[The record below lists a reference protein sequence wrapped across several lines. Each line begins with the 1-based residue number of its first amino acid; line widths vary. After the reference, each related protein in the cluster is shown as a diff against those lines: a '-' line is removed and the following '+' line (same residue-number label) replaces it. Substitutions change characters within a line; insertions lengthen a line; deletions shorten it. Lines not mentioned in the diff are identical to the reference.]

1 MLTQKLVRVTHTIE
15 TVIALHDDLL
25 HKTQCSSTLH
35 CVSPLDSDLD
45 LALRVAAKA
54 DGVSLSGFLSRS
66 FGVSRK
72 ADNSE
77 VTEIDRATEQTIVDV
92 FAVERPKY
100 SIFGEEYGVSGPSD
114 AEFQWVI
121 DPIDGTTNFVRGVPV
136 WATLIALVHNG
147 VPVLGVVSAP
157 ALGFR
162 WWATAGGGAFFSS
175 PGSNSTRIYVSKT
188 KTIAEAHVSTTPN
201 AGWQAVGGIPK
212 LVQLQ
217 TDALRARGFGDFWQH
232 MLVAQGAID
241 VAVDVI
247 GLQPYDN
254 AAIYPIVQEAGGTI
268 TNRFGVSDWRADSS
282 VSSNG
287 ILHTETIARLQ

>member
-1 MLTQKLVRVTHTIE
+1 MP
-15 TVIALHDDLL
+15 ALE
-25 HKTQCSSTLH
+25 SE
-35 CVSPLDSDLD
+35 LD
-45 LALRVAAKA
+45 LALRVATIA

-77 VTEIDRATEQTIVDV
+77 VTEIDRATEQAIIKV
-92 FAVERPKY
+92 FTAERPNY
-100 SIFGEEYGVSGPSD
+100 GIFGEEYGVSGPAD
-114 AEFQWVI
+114 AEYQWVI
-121 DPIDGTTNFVRGVPV
+121 DPIDGTANFVRGVPV

-157 ALGFR
+157 AMGFR
-162 WWATAGGGAFFSS
+162 WWATAGGGAYFSNA
-175 PGSNSTRIYVSKT
+175 GRDATRIYVSKT
-188 KTIAEAHVSTTPN
+188 QTIAEAHVSTTPN
-201 AGWQAVGGIPK
+201 AGWQAVDGIPK

-268 TNRFGVSDWRADSS
+268 TNRFGVADWRADSS

-287 ILHTETIARLQ
+287 ILHPEIITRLQ

>member
-1 MLTQKLVRVTHTIE
+1 MSDLAELLQV
-15 TVIALHDDLL
+15 ALHA
-25 HKTQCSSTLH
+25 
-35 CVSPLDSDLD
+35 SD
-45 LALRVAAKA
+45 AADA
-54 DGVSLSGFLSRS
+54 ISLSGFTSRS
-66 FGVSRK
+66 FGVTRK

-77 VTEIDRATEQTIVDV
+77 VTDIDRATEQAIV
-92 FAVERPKY
+92 ASLNSARPDY
-100 SIFGEEYGVSGPSD
+100 GIYGEEFGTSGPAN
-114 AEFQWVI
+114 AEATWVI

-136 WATLIALVHNG
+136 WATLIALVRNG
-147 VPVLGVVSAP
+147 VPELGVVSAP
-157 ALGFR
+157 AMGFR
-162 WWATAGGGAFFSS
+162 WWATQGGGAFFN
-175 PGSNSTRIYVSKT
+175 GTRIYVSKT
-188 KTIAEAHVSTTPN
+188 QTIAEAHVSTTPN

-254 AAIYPIVQEAGGTI
+254 AAIFPIVQEAGGTI
-268 TNRFGVSDWRADSS
+268 TDRFGNADWQADSS

-287 ILHTETIARLQ
+287 VLHAEVIARLK

>member
-1 MLTQKLVRVTHTIE
+1 MSGLAE
-15 TVIALHDDLL
+15 LL
-25 HKTQCSSTLH
+25 Q
-35 CVSPLDSDLD
+35 V
-45 LALRVAAKA
+45 ALRASDDA
-54 DGVSLSGFLSRS
+54 DAISLSGFTSRS

-77 VTEIDRATEQTIVDV
+77 VTDIDRATEQAIV
-92 FAVERPKY
+92 ASLTSARPDY
-100 SIFGEEYGVSGPSD
+100 GIFGEEYGVSGPAD
-114 AEFQWVI
+114 AEYQWVI

-147 VPVLGVVSAP
+147 IPVLGVVSAP
-157 ALGFR
+157 AMGFR
-162 WWATAGGGAFFSS
+162 WWATQGGGAFFN
-175 PGSNSTRIYVSKT
+175 GTRIHASAT
-188 KTIAEAHVSTTPN
+188 ATISEAHVSTTPN
-201 AGWQAVGGIPK
+201 AGWHAVGGIPK

-268 TNRFGVSDWRADSS
+268 TNRFGNANWRADSS

-287 ILHTETIARLQ
+287 VLHAEVISRLK

>member
-1 MLTQKLVRVTHTIE
+1 MSDLAELLQV
-15 TVIALHDDLL
+15 ALHA
-25 HKTQCSSTLH
+25 
-35 CVSPLDSDLD
+35 SD
-45 LALRVAAKA
+45 AADA
-54 DGVSLSGFLSRS
+54 ISLSGFTSRS
-66 FGVSRK
+66 FGVTRK

-77 VTEIDRATEQTIVDV
+77 VTDIDRATEQAIV
-92 FAVERPKY
+92 ASLTSARPDY
-100 SIFGEEYGVSGPSD
+100 GIFGEEYGVSGPAD
-114 AEFQWVI
+114 AEYQCVI

-147 VPVLGVVSAP
+147 IPVLGVVSAP
-157 ALGFR
+157 AMGFR
-162 WWATAGGGAFFSS
+162 WWATQGGGAFFN
-175 PGSNSTRIYVSKT
+175 GTRIHASAT
-188 KTIAEAHVSTTPN
+188 ATISEAHVSTTPN
-201 AGWQAVGGIPK
+201 AGWHAVGGIPK

-268 TNRFGVSDWRADSS
+268 TDRFGNANWRADSS

-287 ILHTETIARLQ
+287 VLHAEVISRLK

>member
-1 MLTQKLVRVTHTIE
+1 MSGLAE
-15 TVIALHDDLL
+15 LL
-25 HKTQCSSTLH
+25 Q
-35 CVSPLDSDLD
+35 V
-45 LALRVAAKA
+45 ALRASDDA
-54 DGVSLSGFLSRS
+54 DAISLSGFTSRS

-77 VTEIDRATEQTIVDV
+77 VTDIDRATEQAIV
-92 FAVERPKY
+92 ASLTSARPDY
-100 SIFGEEYGVSGPSD
+100 GIFGEEYGVSGPAD
-114 AEFQWVI
+114 AEYQWVI

-147 VPVLGVVSAP
+147 IPVLGVVSAP
-157 ALGFR
+157 AMGFR
-162 WWATAGGGAFFSS
+162 WWATQGGGSFFN
-175 PGSNSTRIYVSKT
+175 GTRIHVSKT
-188 KTIAEAHVSTTPN
+188 QTIAEAHVSTTPN
-201 AGWQAVGGIPK
+201 AGWDAVGGIPK
-212 LVQLQ
+212 LVKLQ

-268 TNRFGVSDWRADSS
+268 TNRFGVADWRADSS

-287 ILHTETIARLQ
+287 ILHSETIARLQ

>member
-1 MLTQKLVRVTHTIE
+1 MSDLAELLQV
-15 TVIALHDDLL
+15 ALHA
-25 HKTQCSSTLH
+25 
-35 CVSPLDSDLD
+35 SD
-45 LALRVAAKA
+45 AADA
-54 DGVSLSGFLSRS
+54 ISLSGFTSRS
-66 FGVSRK
+66 FAVTRK

-77 VTEIDRATEQTIVDV
+77 VTDIDRATEQAIV
-92 FAVERPKY
+92 ASLNSARPDY
-100 SIFGEEYGVSGPSD
+100 GIYGEEFGTSGPAN
-114 AEFQWVI
+114 AEATWVI

-136 WATLIALVHNG
+136 WATLIALVRNG
-147 VPVLGVVSAP
+147 VPELGVVSAP
-157 ALGFR
+157 AMGFR
-162 WWATAGGGAFFSS
+162 WWATSGGGAFFN
-175 PGSNSTRIYVSKT
+175 GTRIYASSTAAVS
-188 KTIAEAHVSTTPN
+188 EAHVSTTPN

-268 TNRFGVSDWRADSS
+268 TDRFGNADWQADSS

-287 ILHTETIARLQ
+287 VLHAEVIARLK

>member
-1 MLTQKLVRVTHTIE
+1 MSDLAELLQV
-15 TVIALHDDLL
+15 ALHAGD
-25 HKTQCSSTLH
+25 
-35 CVSPLDSDLD
+35 
-45 LALRVAAKA
+45 AADA
-54 DGVSLSGFLSRS
+54 ISLSGFTSRS
-66 FGVSRK
+66 FGVTRK

-77 VTEIDRATEQTIVDV
+77 VTDIDRATEQAIV
-92 FAVERPKY
+92 ASLNSARPDY
-100 SIFGEEYGVSGPSD
+100 GIYGEEFGTSGPAN
-114 AEFQWVI
+114 AEATWVI

-136 WATLIALVHNG
+136 WATLIALVRNG
-147 VPVLGVVSAP
+147 VPELGVVSAP
-157 ALGFR
+157 AMGFR
-162 WWATAGGGAFFSS
+162 WWATSGGGAFFN
-175 PGSNSTRIYVSKT
+175 GTRIYASSTAAVS
-188 KTIAEAHVSTTPN
+188 EAHVSTTPN

-268 TNRFGVSDWRADSS
+268 TDRFGNADWQADSS

-287 ILHTETIARLQ
+287 VLHAEVIARLK

>member
-1 MLTQKLVRVTHTIE
+1 M
-15 TVIALHDDLL
+15 
-25 HKTQCSSTLH
+25 
-35 CVSPLDSDLD
+35 VSPLKSDLD
-45 LALRVAAKA
+45 LALRVAQIA
-54 DGVSLSGFLSRS
+54 DGVSLSGFTSRQ

-77 VTEIDRATEQTIVDV
+77 VTEIDRATEQAIVKV
-92 FAVERPKY
+92 LTAERPAY
-100 SIFGEEYGVSGPSD
+100 SIYGEEFGVSGPAD
-114 AEFQWVI
+114 AEYQWVI

-157 ALGFR
+157 AMGFR
-162 WWATAGGGAFFSS
+162 WWASTGGGAFFSNA
-175 PGSNSTRIYVSKT
+175 GRDATRIYVSKT
-188 KTIAEAHVSTTPN
+188 QTIAEAHVSTTPN

-254 AAIYPIVQEAGGTI
+254 AAIYPILQEAGGTI
-268 TNRFGVSDWRADSS
+268 TNRFGVADWRADSS
-282 VSSNG
+282 ISSNG
-287 ILHTETIARLQ
+287 ILHSETIARLQ

>member
-1 MLTQKLVRVTHTIE
+1 MSGLAE
-15 TVIALHDDLL
+15 LL
-25 HKTQCSSTLH
+25 Q
-35 CVSPLDSDLD
+35 V
-45 LALRVAAKA
+45 ALRASDDA
-54 DGVSLSGFLSRS
+54 DAISLSGFTSRS

-77 VTEIDRATEQTIVDV
+77 VTDIDRATEQAIV
-92 FAVERPKY
+92 ASLTSARPDY
-100 SIFGEEYGVSGPSD
+100 GIYGEEFGTSGPAD
-114 AEFQWVI
+114 AEYQWVI

-147 VPVLGVVSAP
+147 IPVLGVVSAP
-157 ALGFR
+157 AMGFR
-162 WWATAGGGAFFSS
+162 WWATQGGGSFFN
-175 PGSNSTRIYVSKT
+175 GTRIHVSKT
-188 KTIAEAHVSTTPN
+188 QTIAEAHVSTTPN
-201 AGWQAVGGIPK
+201 AGWDAVGGIPK
-212 LVQLQ
+212 LVKLQ

-268 TNRFGVSDWRADSS
+268 TDRFGNANWRADSS

-287 ILHTETIARLQ
+287 VLHAEVLARLK

>member
-1 MLTQKLVRVTHTIE
+1 MSDLAELLQV
-15 TVIALHDDLL
+15 ALHA
-25 HKTQCSSTLH
+25 
-35 CVSPLDSDLD
+35 SD
-45 LALRVAAKA
+45 AADA
-54 DGVSLSGFLSRS
+54 ISLSGFTSRS
-66 FGVSRK
+66 FGVTRK

-77 VTEIDRATEQTIVDV
+77 VTDIDRATEQAIV
-92 FAVERPKY
+92 ASINSARPDY
-100 SIFGEEYGVSGPSD
+100 GIYGEEFGTSGPAN
-114 AEFQWVI
+114 AEATWVI

-136 WATLIALVHNG
+136 WATLIALVRNG
-147 VPVLGVVSAP
+147 VPELGVVSAP
-157 ALGFR
+157 AMGFR
-162 WWATAGGGAFFSS
+162 WWATSGGGAFFN
-175 PGSNSTRIYVSKT
+175 GTRIYASSTAAVS
-188 KTIAEAHVSTTPN
+188 EAHVSTTPN

-268 TNRFGVSDWRADSS
+268 TDRFGNADWRADSS
-282 VSSNG
+282 ISSNG
-287 ILHTETIARLQ
+287 VLHAEVIARLK

>member
-1 MLTQKLVRVTHTIE
+1 MSDLAELLQV
-15 TVIALHDDLL
+15 ALHA
-25 HKTQCSSTLH
+25 
-35 CVSPLDSDLD
+35 SD
-45 LALRVAAKA
+45 AADA
-54 DGVSLSGFLSRS
+54 ISLSGFTSRS
-66 FGVSRK
+66 FGVTRK

-77 VTEIDRATEQTIVDV
+77 VTDIDRATEQAIV
-92 FAVERPKY
+92 ASLSSARPDY
-100 SIFGEEYGVSGPSD
+100 GIYGEEFGTSGPAN
-114 AEFQWVI
+114 AEATWVI

-136 WATLIALVHNG
+136 WATLIALVRNG
-147 VPVLGVVSAP
+147 VPKLGVVSAP
-157 ALGFR
+157 AMRFR
-162 WWATAGGGAFFSS
+162 WWATTGGGAFFN
-175 PGSNSTRIYVSKT
+175 GTRIYASSTATVS
-188 KTIAEAHVSTTPN
+188 EAHVSTTPN

-268 TNRFGVSDWRADSS
+268 TDRFGNADWRADSS
-282 VSSNG
+282 VSSHG
-287 ILHTETIARLQ
+287 VLHAEVIARLK

>member
-1 MLTQKLVRVTHTIE
+1 MSDLAELLQV
-15 TVIALHDDLL
+15 ALHA
-25 HKTQCSSTLH
+25 
-35 CVSPLDSDLD
+35 SD
-45 LALRVAAKA
+45 AADA
-54 DGVSLSGFLSRS
+54 ISLSGFISRS
-66 FGVSRK
+66 FGVTRK

-77 VTEIDRATEQTIVDV
+77 VTDIDRATEQAIV
-92 FAVERPKY
+92 ASLNSARPDY
-100 SIFGEEYGVSGPSD
+100 GIYGEEFGTSGPAN
-114 AEFQWVI
+114 AEATWVI

-136 WATLIALVHNG
+136 WATLIALVRNG
-147 VPVLGVVSAP
+147 VPELGVVSAP
-157 ALGFR
+157 AMGFR
-162 WWATAGGGAFFSS
+162 WWATSGGGAFFN
-175 PGSNSTRIYVSKT
+175 GTRIYASSTAEVS
-188 KTIAEAHVSTTPN
+188 EAHVSTTPN

-268 TNRFGVSDWRADSS
+268 TDRFGNADWQADSS

-287 ILHTETIARLQ
+287 VLHAEVIARLK

>member
-1 MLTQKLVRVTHTIE
+1 MSDLAELLQV
-15 TVIALHDDLL
+15 ALHA
-25 HKTQCSSTLH
+25 
-35 CVSPLDSDLD
+35 SD
-45 LALRVAAKA
+45 AADA
-54 DGVSLSGFLSRS
+54 ISLSGFTSRS
-66 FGVSRK
+66 FGVTRK

-77 VTEIDRATEQTIVDV
+77 VTDIDRATEQAIV
-92 FAVERPKY
+92 ASLNSARPDY
-100 SIFGEEYGVSGPSD
+100 GIYGEEFGTSGPAN
-114 AEFQWVI
+114 AEATWVI

-136 WATLIALVHNG
+136 WATLIALVCNG
-147 VPVLGVVSAP
+147 VPELGVVSAP
-157 ALGFR
+157 AMGFR
-162 WWATAGGGAFFSS
+162 WWATKGGGAFFN
-175 PGSNSTRIYVSKT
+175 GTRIYASSTAAVS
-188 KTIAEAHVSTTPN
+188 EAHVSTTPN

-268 TNRFGVSDWRADSS
+268 TDRFGNADWRADSS

-287 ILHTETIARLQ
+287 VLHAEVIARLK

>member
-1 MLTQKLVRVTHTIE
+1 MSELAELLQV
-15 TVIALHDDLL
+15 ALHA
-25 HKTQCSSTLH
+25 
-35 CVSPLDSDLD
+35 SD
-45 LALRVAAKA
+45 AADA
-54 DGVSLSGFLSRS
+54 VSLPGFTSRS
-66 FGVSRK
+66 FGVTRK

-77 VTEIDRATEQTIVDV
+77 VTDIDRATEQAIV
-92 FAVERPKY
+92 ASLNSARPDY
-100 SIFGEEYGVSGPSD
+100 GIYGEEFGTSGPAN
-114 AEFQWVI
+114 AEATWVI

-147 VPVLGVVSAP
+147 IPVLGVVSAP
-157 ALGFR
+157 AMGFR
-162 WWATAGGGAFFSS
+162 WWATAGGGAFFN
-175 PGSNSTRIYVSKT
+175 GTRIYASAT
-188 KTIAEAHVSTTPN
+188 TTISEAHVSTTPN
-201 AGWQAVGGIPK
+201 AGWQAAGGIPK

-268 TNRFGVSDWRADSS
+268 TDRFGNADWRADSS

-287 ILHTETIARLQ
+287 VLHAEVIARLK

>member
-1 MLTQKLVRVTHTIE
+1 MPTLQ
-15 TVIALHDDLL
+15 DDL
-25 HKTQCSSTLH
+25 S
-35 CVSPLDSDLD
+35 
-45 LALRVAAKA
+45 LALRVTAIA
-54 DGVSLSGFLSRS
+54 DGVSLSGFTSRQ

-77 VTEIDRATEQTIVDV
+77 VTEIDRATEQAIVEV
-92 FAVERPKY
+92 FTTERPSY
-100 SIFGEEYGVSGPSD
+100 GIFGEEYGVSGPAD
-114 AEFQWVI
+114 AEYQWVI

-157 ALGFR
+157 AMGFR
-162 WWATAGGGAFFSS
+162 WWATSGGGAFFN
-175 PGSNSTRIYVSKT
+175 GTRIYASSTAAVS
-188 KTIAEAHVSTTPN
+188 EAHVSTTPN

-268 TNRFGVSDWRADSS
+268 TDRFGNADWRADSS

-287 ILHTETIARLQ
+287 VLHAEVIARLK

>member
-1 MLTQKLVRVTHTIE
+1 MSDLAELLQV
-15 TVIALHDDLL
+15 ALHA
-25 HKTQCSSTLH
+25 
-35 CVSPLDSDLD
+35 SD
-45 LALRVAAKA
+45 AADA
-54 DGVSLSGFLSRS
+54 ISLSGFISRS
-66 FGVSRK
+66 FGVTRK

-77 VTEIDRATEQTIVDV
+77 VTDIDRATEQAIV
-92 FAVERPKY
+92 ASLNSARPDY
-100 SIFGEEYGVSGPSD
+100 GIYGEEFGTSGPAN
-114 AEFQWVI
+114 AEATWVI
-121 DPIDGTTNFVRGVPV
+121 DPIDGTTIFVRGVPV
-136 WATLIALVHNG
+136 WATLIALVRNG
-147 VPVLGVVSAP
+147 VPELGVVSAP
-157 ALGFR
+157 AMGFR
-162 WWATAGGGAFFSS
+162 WWATSGGGAFFN
-175 PGSNSTRIYVSKT
+175 GTRIYASSTAAVS
-188 KTIAEAHVSTTPN
+188 EAHVSTTPN

-268 TNRFGVSDWRADSS
+268 TDRFGNADWRADSS

-287 ILHTETIARLQ
+287 VLHAEVIARLK